1 MFPLKRLGADA
12 IGHAFERAEHYRLL
26 NQPWAAESICLDI
39 LEAQPGDQDA
49 LRVLLLARTDQFSGE
64 LPGIVEKARSAL
76 AQLTGEYERVYYAG
90 IIAERRAIA
99 KLNQRAPG
107 AGFVAYE
114 WIREAMV
121 WYEKAGA
128 IRPQG
133 DDDALLRWNTCARLL
148 ANSPHIVPL
157 GDEAAEPAIGE

>member
-1 MFPLKRLGADA
+1 MFPLKKLAADA
-12 IGHAFERAEHYRLL
+12 IAHAFERAEHYRLL

-39 LEAQPGDQDA
+39 LEAQPGHQDS
-49 LRVLLLARTDQFSGE
+49 LRVLLLARTDQFGGE
-64 LPGIVEKARSAL
+64 TPGIVEKAREVL
-76 AQLTGEYERVYYAG
+76 AQLTGEYERLYYAG

-128 IRPQG
+128 IRPPG
-133 DDDALLRWNTCARLL
+133 DDDAVLRWNTCARLL
-148 ANSPHIVPL
+148 ANSPHIVPR
-157 GDEAAEPAIGE
+157 GDDTVEPVIGE